1 MYSSLRRGKKMKAEE
16 KGLRFLTMEGK
27 VKIPFFQRTY
37 VWNEDNWEDLMEE
50 FLDEEKTNN
59 FLGAIILKQLPPV
72 SGKPKELEVIDG
84 QQRLTTISI
93 FLRALYDSFPE
104 KIKQNVRDTIFQ
116 ILFFKK
122 DYTSSDYDEIRIE
135 HSLVDSESYRK
146 VIKEKE
152 SKTIDLSR
160 INEKSHRILRC
171 YKFFRERFETISED
185 EKKKLLN
192 KVLDPDNK
200 MVVVIDLK
208 ERDDEQ
214 SIFDTLNTAG
224 VRLTSAEIIKNASFK
239 KLIELSNKEEAI
251 KTYKEIWEKTFL
263 KDEDTLQYW
272 EKELTTGRLKRQNIE
287 ILLHS
292 VAVIEGFY
300 DPDKHTLSDLSK
312 LYKKKIEKFKTSEEL
327 KDFIGKI
334 IKYAEIY
341 KENIHNFD
349 KSELF
354 SFSNDLDG
362 IKKRL
367 LHILN
372 ILDISTFHP
381 FILYITKNE
390 DENKQKEYLRN
401 LENFVVCNAITHKV
415 PIKNYNK
422 FIKQFIKDP
431 TNLKEEVKK
440 ITKKDIKNGL
450 RKVPNKLASLILFW
464 IELYRRNK
472 ENKCDISELKY
483 NYSLEHILPGKW
495 REYWNFD
502 KVSHPDNN
510 LGDLD
515 KEKDREE
522 KIYWLGNMTLL
533 KSRLNTS
540 LRNYDFERKI
550 NGEGRKRGI
559 RHYGDL
565 LITKDII
572 EKFDQGERIWN
583 EEKIQNRT
591 KELMDIFLKIWG
603 Y

>member
-1 MYSSLRRGKKMKAEE
+1 MNAGE

-37 VWNEDNWEDLMEE
+37 VWDDDNWEDLIEE

-93 FLRALYDSFPE
+93 LLRALYDSFSE
-104 KIKQNVRDTIFQ
+104 NVKQNVKDTIFQ

-122 DYTSSDYDEIRIE
+122 DYTSPDYDEIRIE

-146 VIKEKE
+146 VIKEPE
-152 SKTIDLSR
+152 TVNLSKIG
-160 INEKSHRILRC
+160 EKSHRILKC
-171 YKFFRERFETISED
+171 YKFFREIFEDMSED
-185 EKKKLLN
+185 VKRKLLN
-192 KVLDPDNK
+192 KILDADNK
-200 MVVVIDLK
+200 MLVVIDLE

-224 VRLTSAEIIKNASFK
+224 VRLTSAEIVKNALFK
-239 KLIELSNKEEAI
+239 KLIELSDRQEAI
-251 KTYKEIWEKTFL
+251 RTYNETWGKFFFR
-263 KDEDTLQYW
+263 DEDTLMYW

-292 VAVIEGFY
+292 VAVIESFY

-312 LYKKKIEKFKTSEEL
+312 LYKKKIEEFKTSQDL
-327 KDFIGKI
+327 KNIIDKI
-334 IKYAEIY
+334 IKYARIY
-341 KENIHNFD
+341 KENIYDFD
-349 KSELF
+349 KSDLF

-362 IKKRL
+362 TKKRL

-381 FILYITKNE
+381 FILYVIKNE
-390 DENKQKEYLRN
+390 NDETKQKEYLKD
-401 LENFVVCNAITHKV
+401 LENFVFCNAVTQKV

-422 FIKQFIKDP
+422 LIKQFIKDP
-431 TNLKEEVKK
+431 TNLKNELKK
-440 ITKKDIKNGL
+440 MTKEDIENGL
-450 RKVPNKLASLILFW
+450 KKVSNKLASLILFW
-464 IELYRRNK
+464 IELYRRYEEKRN
-472 ENKCDISELKY
+472 DILELKY
-483 NYSLEHILPGKW
+483 NYSLEHIMPVKW

-502 KVSHPDNN
+502 RVSHPDNS
-510 LGDLD
+510 LSDTD

-522 KIYWLGNMTLL
+522 KIYWIGNMTLL
-533 KSRLNTS
+533 KSRLNAS
-540 LRNYDFERKI
+540 LCNYYFERKI

-559 RHYGDL
+559 RHYADL
-565 LITKDII
+565 LITKDIV
-572 EKFDQGERIWN
+572 EKFDQGDKTWN
-583 EEKIQNRT
+583 EEKIENRT
-591 KELMDIFLKIWG
+591 KEFTDIFLKIWNIENV
-603 Y
+603 

>member
-1 MYSSLRRGKKMKAEE
+1 MESNGGGKMKAEE
-16 KGLRFLTMEGK
+16 KALRFLTMEGK

-37 VWNEDNWEDLMEE
+37 VWDEDNWEDLIEE

-93 FLRALYDSFPE
+93 LLRALYDSFPE
-104 KIKQNVRDTIFQ
+104 DIKQNVRDTIFQ

-122 DYTSSDYDEIRIE
+122 DYTSPDYDEIRIE

-146 VIKEKE
+146 VIKEPE
-152 SKTIDLSR
+152 TINLDQ
-160 INEKSHRILRC
+160 INEKSHRVLRC
-171 YKFFRERFETISED
+171 YKFFREKFENKSEE

-192 KVLDPDNK
+192 KILDPSNK
-200 MVVVIDLK
+200 MLVVIDLE

-224 VRLTSAEIIKNASFK
+224 VRLTSAEIVKNALFK
-239 KLIELSNKEEAI
+239 RLIELSGRQEAI
-251 KTYKEIWEKTFL
+251 KTYKETWENFFM
-263 KDEDTLQYW
+263 KDKDTLAYW

-312 LYKKKIEKFKTSEEL
+312 LYKKKIEEFRTPEEL
-327 KDFIGKI
+327 KNFIAKI

-341 KENIHNFD
+341 KDNIYDFD

-354 SFSNDLDG
+354 SFSNELEG

-381 FILYITKNE
+381 FILYIIKSK
-390 DENKQKEYLRN
+390 DETEQKEYLKS
-401 LENFVVCNAITHKV
+401 LEDFVICNAVAKKI

-422 FIKQFIKDP
+422 LVKQFIKDP
-431 TNLKEEVKK
+431 TNLKKEVKK
-440 ITKKDIKNGL
+440 ITRGDIENGL
-450 RKVPNKLASLILFW
+450 KRVSNKLASLILFW
-464 IELYRRNK
+464 MELYRRYK
-472 ENKCDISELKY
+472 EKRSDILELKY
-483 NYSLEHILPGKW
+483 TYSLEHVMPIEW
-495 REYWNFD
+495 REHWNFD
-502 KVSHPDNN
+502 KVPHPSNS
-510 LGDLD
+510 LTKIE

-522 KIYWLGNMTLL
+522 KLYWLGNMTLL
-533 KSRLNTS
+533 RSRLNAS

-550 NGEGRKRGI
+550 NGEGRKKGI
-559 RHYGDL
+559 RHYADL
-565 LITKDII
+565 LITKDIV
-572 EKFDQGERIWN
+572 ERFDQGDKTWN
-583 EEKIQNRT
+583 EEKIENRT
-591 KELMDIFLKIWG
+591 KEFTDMFLKIWG
-603 Y
+603 VNNV

>member
-1 MYSSLRRGKKMKAEE
+1 MKAEE
-16 KGLRFLTMEGK
+16 KALRFLTMEGK

-37 VWNEDNWEDLMEE
+37 VWDEDNWEDLIGE

-93 FLRALYDSFPE
+93 LLRALYDSFPE
-104 KIKQNVRDTIFQ
+104 DIKQNVRDTIFQ

-122 DYTSSDYDEIRIE
+122 DYTSPDYDEIRIE

-146 VIKEKE
+146 VIKESE
-152 SKTIDLSR
+152 TINLSQ

-171 YKFFRERFETISED
+171 YKFFREKFKNMSVE
-185 EKKKLLN
+185 EKRKLLN
-192 KVLDPDNK
+192 KILDPANK
-200 MVVVIDLK
+200 MLVVIDLE

-224 VRLTSAEIIKNASFK
+224 VRLTSAEIVKNALFK
-239 KLIELSNKEEAI
+239 RLIELSGRQEAI
-251 KTYKEIWEKTFL
+251 KTYKETWGKFFM
-263 KDEDTLQYW
+263 KDEDTLAYW
-272 EKELTTGRLKRQNIE
+272 EKELATGRLKRQNIE

-312 LYKKKIEKFKTSEEL
+312 LYKKKIEEFKTSKEL
-327 KDFIGKI
+327 KDFITKI

-341 KENIHNFD
+341 KDNIYDFD

-354 SFSNDLDG
+354 SFSNELEG

-367 LHILN
+367 LHILS

-381 FILYITKNE
+381 LILYIIKSKDGNE
-390 DENKQKEYLRN
+390 QKEYLKS
-401 LENFVVCNAITHKV
+401 LENFVICNAVAQKV

-422 FIKQFIKDP
+422 LVKQFIKDP
-431 TNLKEEVKK
+431 TNLKKEAGK
-440 ITKKDIKNGL
+440 ITKEDIETGL
-450 RKVPNKLASLILFW
+450 KRVPNKLASLILFW
-464 IELYRRNK
+464 IELYRRHK
-472 ENKCDISELKY
+472 EKRSDILELKY
-483 NYSLEHILPGKW
+483 TYTLEHIMPVKW

-502 KVSHPDNN
+502 RVPHPNNNLSEIKKENDRDEKVS
-510 LGDLD
+510 
-515 KEKDREE
+515 
-522 KIYWLGNMTLL
+522 WLGNMTLL
-533 KSRLNTS
+533 RSRLNTS
-540 LRNYDFERKI
+540 LRNYNFERKI

-559 RHYGDL
+559 RHYADL
-565 LITKDII
+565 LITKDIV
-572 EKFDQGERIWN
+572 ERFDQGDKTWN
-583 EEKIQNRT
+583 EEKIENRT
-591 KELMDIFLKIWG
+591 KEFIDMFLEIWSVNKN
-603 Y
+603 

>member
-1 MYSSLRRGKKMKAEE
+1 MKAEE
-16 KGLRFLTMEGK
+16 KALRFLTMEGK

-37 VWNEDNWEDLMEE
+37 VWDIDNWEGLIEE
-50 FLDEEKTNN
+50 FVDEEKTNN

-93 FLRALYDSFPE
+93 LLRALYDSFPE
-104 KIKQNVRDTIFQ
+104 NIKQYVKDTIFQ

-122 DYTSSDYDEIRIE
+122 DYTSPDYDEIRIE

-146 VIKEKE
+146 VIKESE
-152 SKTIDLSR
+152 TINLDQ
-160 INEKSHRILRC
+160 INEKSYRILRC
-171 YKFFRERFETISED
+171 YKFFREIFENMSEK
-185 EKKKLLN
+185 EKRKLLN
-192 KVLDPDNK
+192 KILNPDNK
-200 MVVVIDLK
+200 MFVVIDLE

-224 VRLTSAEIIKNASFK
+224 VRLTSAEIVKNALFK
-239 KLIELSNKEEAI
+239 RLIELSSRQDVI
-251 KTYKEIWEKTFL
+251 RTYKETWEKIFL
-263 KDEDTLQYW
+263 KDEDTLAYW
-272 EKELTTGRLKRQNIE
+272 EKELTTGRLKGQNIE

-312 LYKKKIEKFKTSEEL
+312 LYKKKIEDFKMTEEL
-327 KDFIGKI
+327 KNFIAKI
-334 IKYAEIY
+334 IDYAKIY
-341 KENIHNFD
+341 EKNIYDFD
-349 KSELF
+349 KSDLF

-381 FILYITKNE
+381 FILYIIKSK
-390 DENKQKEYLRN
+390 DETEQKEYLKD
-401 LENFVVCNAITHKV
+401 LENFVICNAVAQRV

-422 FIKQFIKDP
+422 LIKQFIKDP
-431 TNLKEEVKK
+431 TNLKKEIEK
-440 ITKKDIKNGL
+440 ITKEDIEIGL
-450 RKVPNKLASLILFW
+450 KRVPNKKLASLILFW
-464 IELYRRNK
+464 IELYRRHK
-472 ENKCDISELKY
+472 ENRSDILELKY
-483 NYSLEHILPGKW
+483 TYSLEHIMPVKW

-502 KVSHPDNN
+502 RVPHPNT
-510 LGDLD
+510 DLTEVE

-522 KIYWLGNMTLL
+522 KTHWLGNMTLL
-533 KSRLNTS
+533 RSRLNVS

-559 RHYGDL
+559 RHYADL
-565 LITKDII
+565 LITKDIV
-572 EKFDQGERIWN
+572 EKFDQGDKTWN
-583 EEKIQNRT
+583 EEKIESRT
-591 KELMDIFLKIWG
+591 KEFMNTFLEIWG
-603 Y
+603 INNV

>member
-1 MYSSLRRGKKMKAEE
+1 MKAEE
-16 KGLRFLTMEGK
+16 KALRFLTMEGK

-37 VWNEDNWEDLMEE
+37 VWDIDNWEDLIEE
-50 FLDEEKTNN
+50 FLDEEKANN
-59 FLGAIILKQLPPV
+59 FLGTIILKQLPPV

-93 FLRALYDSFPE
+93 LLRALYDSFPE
-104 KIKQNVRDTIFQ
+104 NIKQYVKDTIFQ

-122 DYTSSDYDEIRIE
+122 DYTSPDYDEIRIE

-146 VIKEKE
+146 IIKEPE
-152 SKTIDLSR
+152 TINLVQ

-171 YKFFRERFETISED
+171 YKFFREIFENMSEK
-185 EKKKLLN
+185 EKRKLLN
-192 KVLDPDNK
+192 KILNPDNK
-200 MVVVIDLK
+200 MFVVIDLE

-224 VRLTSAEIIKNASFK
+224 VRLTSAEIVKNALFK
-239 KLIELSNKEEAI
+239 RLIELSSRQDVI
-251 KTYKEIWEKTFL
+251 RTYKETWEKIFL
-263 KDEDTLQYW
+263 KDEDTLAYW
-272 EKELTTGRLKRQNIE
+272 EKELTTGRLTGQNIE

-312 LYKKKIEKFKTSEEL
+312 LYKKKIEDFKMTEEL
-327 KDFIGKI
+327 KNFIAKI
-334 IKYAEIY
+334 IDYAKIY
-341 KENIHNFD
+341 EKNIYDFD
-349 KSELF
+349 KSDLF

-381 FILYITKNE
+381 FILYIIKSK
-390 DENKQKEYLRN
+390 DETKQKEYLKD
-401 LENFVVCNAITHKV
+401 LENFVICNAVAQRV

-422 FIKQFIKDP
+422 LIKQFIKDP
-431 TNLKEEVKK
+431 TNLKKEIEK
-440 ITKKDIKNGL
+440 ITKEDIEIGL
-450 RKVPNKLASLILFW
+450 KRVPNKKLASLILFW
-464 IELYRRNK
+464 IELYRRHK
-472 ENKCDISELKY
+472 ENRSDILELKY
-483 NYSLEHILPGKW
+483 TYSLEHIMPVKW

-502 KVSHPDNN
+502 RVPHPNT
-510 LGDLD
+510 DLTEVE

-522 KIYWLGNMTLL
+522 KIHWLGNMTLL
-533 KSRLNTS
+533 RSRLNVS

-559 RHYGDL
+559 RHYADL
-565 LITKDII
+565 LITKDIV
-572 EKFDQGERIWN
+572 EKFDQGDKTWN
-583 EEKIQNRT
+583 EEKIESRT
-591 KELMDIFLKIWG
+591 KEFMNTFLEIWG
-603 Y
+603 INNV

>member
-1 MYSSLRRGKKMKAEE
+1 
-16 KGLRFLTMEGK
+16 MEGK

-37 VWNEDNWEDLMEE
+37 VWDEDNWEDLIEE

-93 FLRALYDSFPE
+93 LLRALYDSFPE
-104 KIKQNVRDTIFQ
+104 DIKQNVRDTIFQ

-122 DYTSSDYDEIRIE
+122 DYTSPDYDEIRIE

-146 VIKEKE
+146 VIKEPE
-152 SKTIDLSR
+152 TINLDQ

-171 YKFFRERFETISED
+171 YKFFREIFENMSVE
-185 EKKKLLN
+185 EKRKLLN
-192 KVLDPDNK
+192 KILDPDNK
-200 MVVVIDLK
+200 MLVVIDLE

-224 VRLTSAEIIKNASFK
+224 VRLTSAEIVKNALFK
-239 KLIELSNKEEAI
+239 RLIELSGKQEAI
-251 KTYKEIWEKTFL
+251 KTYKETWEKFFMR
-263 KDEDTLQYW
+263 DEDTLTYW

-312 LYKKKIEKFKTSEEL
+312 LYKKKIEEFRTPEEL
-327 KDFIGKI
+327 KNFITKI

-341 KENIHNFD
+341 KDNIYDFD

-354 SFSNDLDG
+354 SFSNELEG

-381 FILYITKNE
+381 FILYIIKSK
-390 DENKQKEYLRN
+390 DETEQKEYLKS
-401 LENFVVCNAITHKV
+401 LENFVICNAVARKI

-422 FIKQFIKDP
+422 LVKQFIKDP
-431 TNLKEEVKK
+431 TNLKKEVKK
-440 ITKKDIKNGL
+440 ITKEDIETGL
-450 RKVPNKLASLILFW
+450 KRVPNKLASLILFW
-464 IELYRRNK
+464 IELYRRHK
-472 ENKCDISELKY
+472 EKRSDILELKY
-483 NYSLEHILPGKW
+483 TYSLEHIMPVKW

-502 KVSHPDNN
+502 RVPHPNNN
-510 LGDLD
+510 LSEIE
-515 KEKDREE
+515 KENDRDE
-522 KIYWLGNMTLL
+522 KVFWLGNMTLL
-533 KSRLNTS
+533 RSRLNAS

-550 NGEGRKRGI
+550 NGDGRKRGI
-559 RHYGDL
+559 RHYADL
-565 LITKDII
+565 LITKDIV
-572 EKFDQGERIWN
+572 ERFDQGDKTWN
-583 EEKIQNRT
+583 EEKIENRT
-591 KELMDIFLKIWG
+591 KEFTDMFLKIWG
-603 Y
+603 VV

>member
-1 MYSSLRRGKKMKAEE
+1 MKAEE
-16 KGLRFLTMEGK
+16 KALRFLTMEGK

-37 VWNEDNWEDLMEE
+37 VWDEDNWEDLIEE

-93 FLRALYDSFPE
+93 LLRALYDSFPE
-104 KIKQNVRDTIFQ
+104 DIKQNVRDTIFQ

-122 DYTSSDYDEIRIE
+122 DYTSPDYDEIRIE

-146 VIKEKE
+146 VIKEPE
-152 SKTIDLSR
+152 TINLDQ

-171 YKFFRERFETISED
+171 YKFFREIFENMSVE
-185 EKKKLLN
+185 EKRKLLN
-192 KVLDPDNK
+192 KILDPDNK
-200 MVVVIDLK
+200 MLVVIDLE

-224 VRLTSAEIIKNASFK
+224 VRLTSAEIVKNALFK
-239 KLIELSNKEEAI
+239 KLIELSGRQEAI
-251 KTYKEIWEKTFL
+251 KTYKETWENFFM
-263 KDEDTLQYW
+263 KDKDTLAYW

-312 LYKKKIEKFKTSEEL
+312 LYKKKIEEFKMSEEL
-327 KDFIGKI
+327 KDFITKI
-334 IKYAEIY
+334 IKYAEVYKDSIY
-341 KENIHNFD
+341 VFD

-354 SFSNDLDG
+354 SFSNELEG

-381 FILYITKNE
+381 FILYIIKSK
-390 DENKQKEYLRN
+390 DETKQKEYLKS
-401 LENFVVCNAITHKV
+401 LEDFVICNAVAKKI

-422 FIKQFIKDP
+422 LVKQFIKDP
-431 TNLKEEVKK
+431 TNLKKEVKK
-440 ITKKDIKNGL
+440 ITRGDIENGL
-450 RKVPNKLASLILFW
+450 KRVSNKLASLILFW
-464 IELYRRNK
+464 MELYRRYK
-472 ENKCDISELKY
+472 EKRSDILELKY
-483 NYSLEHILPGKW
+483 TYSLEHVMPIEW
-495 REYWNFD
+495 REHWNFD
-502 KVSHPDNN
+502 KVPHPSNS
-510 LGDLD
+510 LTKIE

-522 KIYWLGNMTLL
+522 KLYWLGNMTLL
-533 KSRLNTS
+533 RSRLNAS

-550 NGEGRKRGI
+550 NGEGRKKGI
-559 RHYGDL
+559 RHYADL
-565 LITKDII
+565 LITKDIV
-572 EKFDQGERIWN
+572 ERFDQGDKTWN
-583 EEKIQNRT
+583 EEKIENRT
-591 KELMDIFLKIWG
+591 KEFTDMFLKIWG
-603 Y
+603 VNNV

>member
-1 MYSSLRRGKKMKAEE
+1 MKAEE
-16 KGLRFLTMEGK
+16 KALRFLTMEGK

-37 VWNEDNWEDLMEE
+37 VWDEDNWEDLIEE

-93 FLRALYDSFPE
+93 LLRALYDSFPE
-104 KIKQNVRDTIFQ
+104 DIKQNVRDTIFQ

-122 DYTSSDYDEIRIE
+122 DYTSPDYDEIRIE

-146 VIKEKE
+146 VIKEPE
-152 SKTIDLSR
+152 TINLDQ

-171 YKFFRERFETISED
+171 YKFFREIFENMSVE
-185 EKKKLLN
+185 EKRKLLN
-192 KVLDPDNK
+192 KILDPDNK
-200 MVVVIDLK
+200 MLVVIDLE

-224 VRLTSAEIIKNASFK
+224 VRLTSAEIVKNALFK
-239 KLIELSNKEEAI
+239 RLIELSGKQEAI
-251 KTYKEIWEKTFL
+251 KTYKETWEKFFMR
-263 KDEDTLQYW
+263 DEDTLTYW

-312 LYKKKIEKFKTSEEL
+312 LYKKKIEEFRTPEEL
-327 KDFIGKI
+327 KNFITKI

-341 KENIHNFD
+341 KDNIYDFD

-354 SFSNDLDG
+354 SFSNELEG

-381 FILYITKNE
+381 FILYIIKSK
-390 DENKQKEYLRN
+390 DETEQKEYLKS
-401 LENFVVCNAITHKV
+401 LENFVICNAVARKI

-422 FIKQFIKDP
+422 LVKQFIKDP
-431 TNLKEEVKK
+431 TNLKKEVKK
-440 ITKKDIKNGL
+440 ITKEDIETGL
-450 RKVPNKLASLILFW
+450 KRVPNKLASLILFW
-464 IELYRRNK
+464 IELYRRHK
-472 ENKCDISELKY
+472 EKRSDILELKY
-483 NYSLEHILPGKW
+483 TYSLEHIMPVKW

-502 KVSHPDNN
+502 RVPHPNNN
-510 LGDLD
+510 LSEIE
-515 KEKDREE
+515 KENDRDE
-522 KIYWLGNMTLL
+522 KVFWLGNMTLL
-533 KSRLNTS
+533 RSRLNAS

-550 NGEGRKRGI
+550 NGDGRKRGI
-559 RHYGDL
+559 RHYADL
-565 LITKDII
+565 LITKDIV
-572 EKFDQGERIWN
+572 ERFDQGDKTWN
-583 EEKIQNRT
+583 EEKIENRT
-591 KELMDIFLKIWG
+591 KEFTDMFLKIWG
-603 Y
+603 VV

>member
-1 MYSSLRRGKKMKAEE
+1 MKAEE
-16 KGLRFLTMEGK
+16 KALRFLTMEGK

-37 VWNEDNWEDLMEE
+37 VWDEDNWEDLIGE

-93 FLRALYDSFPE
+93 LLRALYDSFPE
-104 KIKQNVRDTIFQ
+104 DIKQNVRDTIFQ

-122 DYTSSDYDEIRIE
+122 DYTSPDYDEIRIE

-146 VIKEKE
+146 VIKESE
-152 SKTIDLSR
+152 TINLSQ

-171 YKFFRERFETISED
+171 YKFFREIFENMSVE
-185 EKKKLLN
+185 EKRKLLN
-192 KVLDPDNK
+192 KILDPANK
-200 MVVVIDLK
+200 MLVVIDLE

-224 VRLTSAEIIKNASFK
+224 VRLTSAEIVKNALFK
-239 KLIELSNKEEAI
+239 RLIELSGRQEAI
-251 KTYKEIWEKTFL
+251 KTYKETWGKFFM
-263 KDEDTLQYW
+263 KDEDTLAYW
-272 EKELTTGRLKRQNIE
+272 EKELATGRLKRQNIE

-312 LYKKKIEKFKTSEEL
+312 LYKKKIEEFKTSKEL
-327 KDFIGKI
+327 KDFITKI

-341 KENIHNFD
+341 KDNIYDFD

-354 SFSNDLDG
+354 SFSNELEG

-367 LHILN
+367 LHILS

-381 FILYITKNE
+381 LILYIIKSKDGNE
-390 DENKQKEYLRN
+390 QKEYLKS
-401 LENFVVCNAITHKV
+401 LENFVICNAVAQKV

-422 FIKQFIKDP
+422 LVKQFIKDP
-431 TNLKEEVKK
+431 TNLKKEAGK
-440 ITKKDIKNGL
+440 ITKEDIETGL
-450 RKVPNKLASLILFW
+450 KRVPNKLASLILFW
-464 IELYRRNK
+464 IELYRRHK
-472 ENKCDISELKY
+472 EKRSDILELKY
-483 NYSLEHILPGKW
+483 TYTLEHIMPVKW

-502 KVSHPDNN
+502 RVPHPNNNLSEIKKENDRDEKVS
-510 LGDLD
+510 
-515 KEKDREE
+515 
-522 KIYWLGNMTLL
+522 WLGNMTLL
-533 KSRLNTS
+533 RSRLNTS
-540 LRNYDFERKI
+540 LRNYNFERKI

-559 RHYGDL
+559 RHYADL
-565 LITKDII
+565 LITKDIV
-572 EKFDQGERIWN
+572 ERFDQGDKTWN
-583 EEKIQNRT
+583 EEKIENRT
-591 KELMDIFLKIWG
+591 KEFIDMFLEIWSVNKN
-603 Y
+603 

>member
-1 MYSSLRRGKKMKAEE
+1 MESNGGGKMKAEE
-16 KGLRFLTMEGK
+16 KALRFLTMEGK

-37 VWNEDNWEDLMEE
+37 VWDEDNWEDLIEE

-93 FLRALYDSFPE
+93 LLRALYDSFPE
-104 KIKQNVRDTIFQ
+104 DIKQNVRDTIFQ

-122 DYTSSDYDEIRIE
+122 DYTSPDYDEIRIE

-146 VIKEKE
+146 VIKEPE
-152 SKTIDLSR
+152 TINLDQ

-171 YKFFRERFETISED
+171 YKFFREIFENMSVE
-185 EKKKLLN
+185 EKRKLLN
-192 KVLDPDNK
+192 KILDPDNK
-200 MVVVIDLK
+200 MLVVIDLE

-224 VRLTSAEIIKNASFK
+224 VRLTSAEIVKNALFK
-239 KLIELSNKEEAI
+239 RLIELSGKQEAI
-251 KTYKEIWEKTFL
+251 KTYKETWEKFFMR
-263 KDEDTLQYW
+263 DEDTLTYW

-312 LYKKKIEKFKTSEEL
+312 LYKKKIEEFRTPEEL
-327 KDFIGKI
+327 KNFITKI

-341 KENIHNFD
+341 KDNIYDFD

-354 SFSNDLDG
+354 SFSNELEG

-381 FILYITKNE
+381 FILYIIKSK
-390 DENKQKEYLRN
+390 DETEQKEYLKS
-401 LENFVVCNAITHKV
+401 LENFVICNAVARKI

-422 FIKQFIKDP
+422 LVKQFIKDP
-431 TNLKEEVKK
+431 TNLKKEVKK
-440 ITKKDIKNGL
+440 ITKEDIETGL
-450 RKVPNKLASLILFW
+450 KRVPNKLASLILFW
-464 IELYRRNK
+464 IELYRRHK
-472 ENKCDISELKY
+472 EKRSDILELKY
-483 NYSLEHILPGKW
+483 TYSLEHIMPVKW

-502 KVSHPDNN
+502 RVPHPNNN
-510 LGDLD
+510 LSEIE
-515 KEKDREE
+515 KENDRDE
-522 KIYWLGNMTLL
+522 KVFWLGNMTLL
-533 KSRLNTS
+533 RSRLNAS

-550 NGEGRKRGI
+550 NGDGRKRGI
-559 RHYGDL
+559 RHYADL
-565 LITKDII
+565 LITKDIV
-572 EKFDQGERIWN
+572 ERFDQGDKTWN
-583 EEKIQNRT
+583 EEKIENRT
-591 KELMDIFLKIWG
+591 KEFTDMFLKIWG
-603 Y
+603 VV